1 MHVLNPLR
9 ILPLVSRRVEDLRF
23 ACLWSAEL
31 VPWCCWLRVGLEIRL
46 EVEVE
51 DRMAHHHFVLIHGGC
66 YGAWA
71 WCKLED
77 CLQRK
82 GCKVTAL
89 DMTGA
94 GIHPADPDSITTYEE
109 YHQPALIFFES
120 VPEGNL
126 DKMSKA
132 PAPFCKRITFNF
144 KNGIENAPTS
154 FYYPTSELRDVFYG
168 DCDSQDIVLASKLV
182 RPYPNRM
189 LATPITYTQERHGQ
203 VPAVYIKYSQDNA
216 FPPQA
221 QEYMVSHYGPF
232 QEVIELEGSHFNFW
246 ARVDDFTT
254 LIVSLANKYTTQ
266 TSSPV
271 YHATT
276 QVT

>member
-1 MHVLNPLR
+1 MKFLEPRTQSQHSDVL
-9 ILPLVSRRVEDLRF
+9 
-23 ACLWSAEL
+23 
-31 VPWCCWLRVGLEIRL
+31 
-46 EVEVE
+46 
-51 DRMAHHHFVLIHGGC
+51 
-66 YGAWA
+66 
-71 WCKLED
+71 
-77 CLQRK
+77 
-82 GCKVTAL
+82 
-89 DMTGA
+89 
-94 GIHPADPDSITTYEE
+94 
-109 YHQPALIFFES
+109 
-120 VPEGNL
+120 
-126 DKMSKA
+126 
-132 PAPFCKRITFNF
+132 
-144 KNGIENAPTS
+144 
-154 FYYPTSELRDVFYG
+154 
-168 DCDSQDIVLASKLV
+168 QDIVLASKLV

-203 VPAVYIKYSQDNA
+203 VPAVYIKYSQDNG

-276 QVT
+276 QLT

>member
-66 YGAWA
+66 HGAWA

-77 CLQRK
+77 RLQRK

-126 DKMSKA
+126 DKVKIS
-132 PAPFCKRITFNF
+132 
-144 KNGIENAPTS
+144 
-154 FYYPTSELRDVFYG
+154 
-168 DCDSQDIVLASKLV
+168 
-182 RPYPNRM
+182 
-189 LATPITYTQERHGQ
+189 
-203 VPAVYIKYSQDNA
+203 
-216 FPPQA
+216 
-221 QEYMVSHYGPF
+221 
-232 QEVIELEGSHFNFW
+232 
-246 ARVDDFTT
+246 
-254 LIVSLANKYTTQ
+254 SLAARLFC
-266 TSSPV
+266 V
-271 YHATT
+271 YACRQLCKNVDVVFKWSAASGVPMTEDT
-276 QVT
+276 ILMELVCLVQFFLKLIN